1 MLDSDSRKITP
12 DFLDWCFSAIAH
24 VDPTTREYL
33 RVALEADIPEPKEE
47 VPSELGELSSQIQ
60 RLIVDIAAPDVNPL
74 SKSNRNKTYQ
84 LITDLR
90 CRILAVTLVAFLV
103 ADSDDNKDT
112 KIERLMTLQTKIKTS
127 ALTFHGPNIVS
138 AAVNHSLFVVMPTID
153 SIAEEQV
160 MLDILAQAEDSGA
173 PGLTCVIDLSAG
185 QDLSPRLLATLMSQ
199 RSQLKSRGGTIKL
212 CWLNEQSVP
221 PQLFR
226 SVQSSFAMKKV
237 GGHWFSES

>member
-47 VPSELGELSSQIQ
+47 VPSQLGELSSQIQ
-60 RLIVDIAAPDVNPL
+60 KLIVEVAAPEVNPL
-74 SKSNRNKTYQ
+74 SKNNRNRTLQ
-84 LITDLR
+84 LITDFR
-90 CRILAVTLVAFLV
+90 CRVLAVTLVAFLV
-103 ADSDDNKDT
+103 ADNEDSKDT
-112 KIERLMTLQTKIKTS
+112 KIERLLALQAKIKS
-127 ALTFHGPNIVS
+127 AALTFHGPNIVS
-138 AAVNHSLFVVMPTID
+138 ATVNRSLFVIMPTIE

-160 MLDILAQAEDSGA
+160 MLDLLATAEDSGA
-173 PGLTCVIDLSAG
+173 PGLTCVIDLSAE

-199 RSQLKSRGGTIKL
+199 RNQLKSRGGTIRL

-221 PQLFR
+221 AQLFR
-226 SVQSSFAMKKV
+226 SVQNSFGMRKV